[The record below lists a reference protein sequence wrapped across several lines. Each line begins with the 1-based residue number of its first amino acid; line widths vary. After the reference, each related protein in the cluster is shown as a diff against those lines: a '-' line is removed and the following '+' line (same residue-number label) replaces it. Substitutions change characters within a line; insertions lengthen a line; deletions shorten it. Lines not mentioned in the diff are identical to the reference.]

1 MAETIKDFLVS
12 VGFKVDGSSER
23 KFTDAIRS
31 ATLQADLL
39 ARGLEGAAVA
49 IAKAVASISA
59 GFESVY
65 YTAQRANTSVSSLRS
80 MTYALSQ
87 LGTSAGSAQSS
98 LSNFGRR
105 LATDPGAESML
116 KAIGVRTRDASGKL
130 RDTTK
135 LFEEFGRVT
144 QKMPTYVA
152 LGYAQQLGVD
162 EDTMRAMREQ
172 PELLARLR
180 HEQEEYARSI
190 GMNQDEAARKG
201 RDFMESLRRLQ
212 MVVTLVSEKIM
223 SDLAPAMK
231 AFVDQVIEWI
241 RQNPDAIRDGLAQ
254 IGDAAM
260 AFARACIAIA
270 KELGP
275 VVTKIGEMAASIT
288 GHGGLQGTMELFAAF
303 MVGSWALRIVGAITS
318 VSTAWGALMLRLGIP
333 ILTAAGG
340 AVAGALAVSA
350 ATDKYVPNAEK
361 PGVITRSDDEN
372 TGAAD
377 SGGMLEAARR
387 AWRAGK
393 RMLGGGSA
401 DAREGGERGG
411 AGIRKRGERAAVQD
425 KTNYNFS
432 GENADV
438 LKQAA
443 KELGTSPKDLATV
456 ISYETGGKFSPSIR
470 GGKGNKYIGLIQFGP
485 TEQAQYGAN
494 QQQSFKEQMPAVVRY
509 LKSRGFKPGMGLSQL
524 YKTINGGNP
533 YVSGSKSDGNGTIDQ
548 HVARMQASHGPR
560 VDRFLASGTQQPDVA
575 GAAKDMGKLMSEED
589 KAKAAELDAAKKKA
603 EASKAGSEK
612 IVETEAQAEA
622 RERER
627 LARWNEV
634 YKATGDAAKADEAA
648 RKVSAARSAPK
659 APEVAPAAPA
669 APTDKPMSQPPT
681 FSPPFGGSK
690 TPPLAGPTHN
700 SRSAS
705 LTQHNTFNVQG
716 GEARQTADLVVQG
729 QKTVGTFGLEG
740 IKSAVR

>member
-12 VGFKVDGSSER
+12 IGFSVDSSSER

-49 IAKAVASISA
+49 IAKAVAQISA

-65 YTAQRANTSVSSLRS
+65 YTAQRANTSVSSLRA

-172 PELLARLR
+172 PDLLRRLR
-180 HEQEEYARSI
+180 HEQEEYAKSI

-212 MVVTLVSEKIM
+212 MVVTLVSEKIL

-231 AFVDQVIEWI
+231 AFVDQVIEWV

-270 KELGP
+270 KELAP
-275 VVTKIGEMAASIT
+275 IITKIGEMAAGIT

-303 MVGSWALRIVGAITS
+303 MVGSWALRIVGAITT

-333 ILTAAGG
+333 LVAG
-340 AVAGALAVSA
+340 AVAMGHSFQTPEQAAKDPEQAQLQREGIERRGAVRDWIG
-350 ATDKYVPNAEK
+350 DKWER
-361 PGVITRSDDEN
+361 T
-372 TGAAD
+372 
-377 SGGMLEAARR
+377 
-387 AWRAGK
+387 K
-393 RMLGGGSA
+393 RLFGGGSA
-401 DAREGGERGG
+401 EAHGADGGSE
-411 AGIRKRGERAAVQD
+411 GIRRRGQRALIGDQ
-425 KTNYNFS
+425 S
-432 GENADV
+432 GGVAANPGDYKDV
-438 LKQAA
+438 LDHIARSEGTADRAGGGYNTSLGHGRYLPGGQEQNLTSKTLDEILALGHHMRRQPGNPNSSAMGRYQIVGDTLRA
-443 KELGTSPKDLATV
+443 QMKKLGLKGTDLFTPELQDR
-456 ISYETGGKFSPSIR
+456 I
-470 GGKGNKYIGLIQFGP
+470 
-485 TEQAQYGAN
+485 GAN
-494 QQQSFKEQMPAVVRY
+494 LAKARGANAVGLRQEWASLVGAKNAIAVELMRKVPIGASIVPHPPAE
-509 LKSRGFKPGMGLSQL
+509 KPNL
-524 YKTINGGNP
+524 
-533 YVSGSKSDGNGTIDQ
+533 
-548 HVARMQASHGPR
+548 
-560 VDRFLASGTQQPDVA
+560 A
-575 GAAKDMGKLMSEED
+575 GAARDLGKLMSEED
-589 KAKAAELDAAKKKA
+589 KAAAAK
-603 EASKAGSEK
+603 ASAAKVA
-612 IVETEAQAEA
+612 ETEGQAEA
-622 RERER
+622 RERR
-627 LARWNEV
+627 DRWNEV

-648 RKVSAARSAPK
+648 RKVASARAAQAPAE
-659 APEVAPAAPA
+659 APTGKPAAPA
-669 APTDKPMSQPPT
+669 DQPAPRPPT
-681 FSPPFGGSK
+681 FSPPFGGGK
-690 TPPLAGPTHN
+690 TPPLTGPTHN

-705 LTQHNTFNVQG
+705 LTQTNTFNVQG
-716 GEARQTADLVVQG
+716 GEARQTAELVMQG
-729 QKTVGTFGLEG
+729 QKSVGSFGLEG